1 MDAMGWMAPRLLS
14 SVPLQAVFA
23 RRLRRV
29 TDSRLRA
36 RLAAIAEAF
45 TAGYHAA
52 LEEPEPEGI
61 AARLARVEPE
71 KQGFAAEGIGLG
83 LALLDGLA
91 PASPSSQRDRL
102 TRYLAGP
109 GGRQTYML
117 HTGAGWA
124 LAFPLL
130 SRRALLARLDPVL
143 GAMSLDGY
151 GFYRAFF
158 FRRRTVDRGRPPAW
172 VSGADRRTFD
182 VGVGRRLWFLDASP
196 ERILGQAAAFP
207 EDRRVDVWA
216 GLGEACAFGG
226 GRDAAAV
233 AVLRRAASPFLPAF
247 AQGVAFA
254 AEARDRAGI
263 PAAHTELACRAVW
276 ERGAAATAEVVRE
289 SAVRLPGDGAEALAT
304 WRRRI
309 RERFCEENPARSPTR
324 GVAPG

>member
-1 MDAMGWMAPRLLS
+1 VIASRLLS
-14 SVPLQAVFA
+14 WVPLEAVLA
-23 RRLRRV
+23 QRIRRME
-29 TDSRLRA
+29 DSRLRA
-36 RLAAIAEAF
+36 RLVGISEAF
-45 TAGYHAA
+45 TAGYRAA

-83 LALLDGLA
+83 LALLDGLT
-91 PASPSSQRDRL
+91 PGRPSSPNHPGRL
-102 TRYLAGP
+102 QRYLAGP

-124 LAFPLL
+124 LAFPWL
-130 SRRALLARLDPVL
+130 SGRSLLARLDPVL

-158 FRRRTVDRGRPPAW
+158 FQRRTVRRGRLPGW
-172 VSGADRRTFD
+172 ISGADRRAFD
-182 VGVGRRLWFLDASP
+182 AGVGRRLWFLDASP
-196 ERILGQAAAFP
+196 ERIVDQAATFP
-207 EDRRVDVWA
+207 EDRRVDLWT

-226 GRDAAAV
+226 GRDAAAT
-233 AVLRRAASPFLPAF
+233 AVLLSAAGPFLPAF

-263 PAAHTELACRAVW
+263 PADHTELACRTVW
-276 ERGAAATAEVVRE
+276 ERGGAATAEVVRE
-289 SAVRLPGDGAEALAT
+289 TGARLPGDGAGALET

-309 RERFCEENPARSPTR
+309 RERFCAEAGGPIRPTTQ
-324 GVAPG
+324 GVALG